1 MLNLNQIKKY
11 YPEYL
16 QPFEKHILREYIQY
30 KILEIVYS
38 SKQSAKLSFLGG
50 TALRLIYNNNRF
62 SEDLDFDNFNLSKK
76 EFIQLTKDVKQGLE
90 KQGFIIE
97 IKQIF
102 KGAFRCY
109 IKIPEILFMNQISDL
124 KDEKIT
130 IQIDTVPHNFK
141 YLPNKKIINKF
152 DVFTSIL
159 VTPLDIILSQKIYAL
174 FNRKRI
180 KGRDIYDILFLWPQ
194 ASPNY
199 QYLKEKINIDNKE
212 NLKKKLLAFCEKINL
227 KELTQDLKPFL
238 FKSEDSKRV
247 RMFKNFIEQI

>member
-212 NLKKKLLAFCEKINL
+212 NLKKELLAFCEKINL

>member
-141 YLPNKKIINKF
+141 YLPI
-152 DVFTSIL
+152 
-159 VTPLDIILSQKIYAL
+159 
-174 FNRKRI
+174 KR
-180 KGRDIYDILFLWPQ
+180 
-194 ASPNY
+194 
-199 QYLKEKINIDNKE
+199 
-212 NLKKKLLAFCEKINL
+212 LLINL
-227 KELTQDLKPFL
+227 MFL
-238 FKSEDSKRV
+238 PVF
-247 RMFKNFIEQI
+247 